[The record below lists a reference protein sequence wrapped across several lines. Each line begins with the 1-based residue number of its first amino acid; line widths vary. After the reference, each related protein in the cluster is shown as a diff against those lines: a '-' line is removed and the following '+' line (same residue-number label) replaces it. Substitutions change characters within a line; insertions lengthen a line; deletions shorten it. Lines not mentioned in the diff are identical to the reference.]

1 MKRLNRIAASDCRL
15 LMFFVAAFA
24 TGCDLTGQYDKKFQ
38 EALQTAAK
46 NAVYQ
51 QNLFDQYTDVMDAA
65 NQPIGVKLRLPK
77 IFKANASLPPLPLPP
92 TVKMSMR
99 ALQGEVDQSGQ
110 KLPCVV
116 MLLAAEVPK
125 ANQKG
130 DEAQKGMMNA
140 LSAFV
145 PNAKTEDVSFTSPA
159 GQAFT
164 LKRLRTETPP
174 LPAGKGPKIEN
185 RVDMYQVAAGNYAV
199 MILWTIPKNAAQQ
212 LDEAINASMGT
223 LEVTGGPAAGGQGGG
238 KAPGA
243 GCF

>member
-1 MKRLNRIAASDCRL
+1 MTNLLGSGVMLLLLITAA
-15 LMFFVAAFA
+15 
-24 TGCDLTGQYDKKFQ
+24 GCDLTGRYDKKFQ
-38 EALQTAAK
+38 ESIQTAAK
-46 NAVYQ
+46 NAVFQ
-51 QNLFDQYTDVMDAA
+51 QNLYDQYTDVLDAG

-77 IFKANASLPPLPLPP
+77 MFTTNAPLPPLPLPP

-99 ALQGEVDQSGQ
+99 ALQGEVDEAGQ

-125 ANQKG
+125 TNQKG
-130 DEAQKGMMNA
+130 DEAQKTMMNA

-145 PNAKTEDVSFTSPA
+145 PNAKTEDVSFTSPS
-159 GQAFT
+159 GQPLT

-174 LPAGKGPKIEN
+174 LPVGKGPKVEN

-199 MILWTIPKNAAQQ
+199 MILWTVPKNAAPR

-223 LEVTGGPAAGGQGGG
+223 LEVSAAAPPAAGPPAGA
-238 KAPGA
+238 APGA
-243 GCF
+243 